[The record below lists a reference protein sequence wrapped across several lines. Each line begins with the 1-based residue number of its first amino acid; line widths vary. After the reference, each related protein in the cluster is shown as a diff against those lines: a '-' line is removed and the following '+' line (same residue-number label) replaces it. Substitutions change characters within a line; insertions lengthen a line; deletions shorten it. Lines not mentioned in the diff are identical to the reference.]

1 MSVKGAEP
9 EHPSA
14 EGAGTERTLTGRA
27 GRAGRKGDSAGRVW
41 PVVVFA
47 LVLVMIIGAW
57 VSWLAGGYTVGDAA
71 ESYLLTN
78 SAMAVTFT
86 AFGAIVLTHRPRH
99 RIGSLFVAYG
109 ACYAVSV
116 ACLGALSGVFALSPA
131 WERAVDVVGISVWL
145 PAVCVCLPLILQ
157 LFPDGRPLSPR
168 WRPVAVAT
176 VALLALTPTLT
187 LAPGAIN
194 GEPIADRSP
203 LLPEAAGRVVGAL
216 VPVFVGADLLVLL
229 AALVAL
235 GLRAYRS
242 RGEQRLQVLWLLWAV
257 GVFVVL
263 NAQRIVTTEG
273 PILFLLTLPLI
284 PAAATVA
291 IVRHRL
297 YDIRLIVNRSLVYG
311 LLTLGG
317 IGLYLGIVAGLG
329 ALARDR
335 LSVDSLVAT
344 GVIAVAFAPARSAL
358 QALVDRL
365 MYGRR
370 HDPAQAAAQVGVRLG
385 TGLDGVLRAVCEA
398 LRLPYAAV
406 SADGRLIATYGER
419 PEVRHTVALEVAD
432 GPPAD
437 LLVGLRTGE
446 SRLSAADGRALNL
459 LAAPI
464 GLALQAVRLSE
475 QLRESR
481 TRIVAAREEERRR
494 LRRDLHDGLGTAL
507 TAVTLKADAAHN
519 LQASDPPRTS
529 QLLLDLRADLSSAIA
544 DIRRLVY
551 DLRPPDLDELGLVA
565 ALRQRAEQSW
575 RREATPFAV
584 TVDAPDPLPSL
595 PAAVE
600 VAAYRIA
607 TEAVTNTLRH
617 GDAASC
623 QVTLRMDSALHLE
636 ITDNGSG
643 RAPWRHGVGLRS
655 MRERAAELGGTLTA
669 GPTDQGGR
677 VHALLPLEGR

>member
-1 MSVKGAEP
+1 MSAKRPGP
-9 EHPSA
+9 I
-14 EGAGTERTLTGRA
+14 
-27 GRAGRKGDSAGRVW
+27 
-41 PVVVFA
+41 VVFA
-47 LVLVMIIGAW
+47 VTMAVVVASW
-57 VSWLAGGYTVGDAA
+57 VSWLAGGQTVADAA

-86 AFGAIVLTHRPRH
+86 AFGTIVLAHRPRH

-109 ACYAVSV
+109 GFYLASV
-116 ACLGALSGVFALSPA
+116 ACLGVLSGVFTLSPG
-131 WERAVDVVGISVWL
+131 WERAVDVFGITVWV
-145 PAVCVCLPLILQ
+145 PAVTVCLPLILQ

-168 WRPVAVAT
+168 WRPLVVAT
-176 VALLALTPTLT
+176 AALLVLTPALT

-194 GEPIADRSP
+194 AEPIADRSP

-216 VPVFVGADLLVLL
+216 VPVFVGADALVLL
-229 AALVAL
+229 AGIVAL

-242 RGEQRLQVLWLLWAV
+242 RGTQRLQVMWLLWAV
-257 GVFVVL
+257 VVFIVL
-263 NAQRIVTTEG
+263 NVQRIVTTDG

-291 IVRHRL
+291 IVRHQL

-311 LLTLGG
+311 LLTFGG
-317 IGLYLGIVAGLG
+317 IGAYLGIVAGLG
-329 ALARDR
+329 VLARDH
-335 LSVDSLVAT
+335 LPANSLVAT
-344 GVIAVAFAPARSAL
+344 GVIAVAFAPARLGL
-358 QALVDRL
+358 QGLVDRL

-370 HDPAQAAAQVGVRLG
+370 HDPAQAAAQVGTRLG
-385 TGLDGVLRAVCEA
+385 AGLDGVLHAVCEA
-398 LRLPYAAV
+398 LRLPYAAI
-406 SADGRLIATYGER
+406 SADGRLIAMYGER

-432 GPPAD
+432 GPSAD
-437 LLVGLRTGE
+437 LLVGLRAGE

-519 LQASDPPRTS
+519 LQSSDPPRAS
-529 QLLLDLRADLSSAIA
+529 RLLLDLRADLTDAIA

-551 DLRPPDLDELGLVA
+551 DLRPPDLDELGLVG

-575 RREATPFAV
+575 RREATPFTV
-584 TVDAPDPLPSL
+584 TIDAPDPLPSL

-607 TEAVTNTLRH
+607 TEAITNTLRH
-617 GDAASC
+617 GDAGSC
-623 QVTLRMDSALHLE
+623 RVTLRADGALHLE

-643 RAPWRHGVGLRS
+643 RGPWRHGVGLRS
-655 MRERAAELGGTLTA
+655 MHERAAELGGSLTA
-669 GPTDQGGR
+669 GPTDRGGR